1 MRGILEEL
9 DRDKCREKRVGRV
22 RLGSRTSYGLE
33 KVPRCLF
40 VLGRQSSYWLPL
52 SELWVS

>member
-40 VLGRQSSYWLPL
+40 VLGYWLPL